1 MMQTIEELF
10 RKYYLEYTS
19 YVVKDRAIP
28 YIEDGFKPVQRR
40 IIQTLIDLDNGTMH
54 KVANVV
60 GQTMK
65 YHPHGDAS
73 IYEALVTLANANYF
87 IERGGNFGNLLT
99 GTKAAAARY
108 IECRILP
115 FAKEVLYSPEIM
127 TYVPTYDSR
136 YKEPVVFP
144 AKLPVVLL
152 QGVLG
157 IAPGMTCKIF
167 PHNPLEV
174 IDCMKQAIDG
184 KDFQIFPDLPT
195 GGLLDVSEYD
205 DGRGAVS
212 IRSKIIKDE
221 KKKSDGK
228 AILVFT
234 LFMAALLVF
243 IYFGV
248 IRQLQKIDAAEK
260 AYNEANSELADWQEK
275 SEELSDV
282 EEEYNSR
289 IEMYYTEEEVN
300 YSNRKEIIDLISEDV
315 LPYLDDVSV
324 NVSSDNQIS
333 IYANQADFS
342 TVSQVLDILK
352 ADDRIYYVNVTT
364 SNQESTETSGYTV
377 DAQYVITWNYEESE
391 VN

>member
-1 MMQTIEELF
+1 MSNNVQGNVLN
-10 RKYYLEYTS
+10 
-19 YVVKDRAIP
+19 
-28 YIEDGFKPVQRR
+28 KP
-40 IIQTLIDLDNGTMH
+40 IG
-54 KVANVV
+54 
-60 GQTMK
+60 
-65 YHPHGDAS
+65 
-73 IYEALVTLANANYF
+73 
-87 IERGGNFGNLLT
+87 
-99 GTKAAAARY
+99 GTKKIKY
-108 IECRILP
+108 P
-115 FAKEVLYSPEIM
+115 DKEVIN
-127 TYVPTYDSR
+127 
-136 YKEPVVFP
+136 F
-144 AKLPVVLL
+144 
-152 QGVLG
+152 
-157 IAPGMTCKIF
+157 
-167 PHNPLEV
+167 
-174 IDCMKQAIDG
+174 
-184 KDFQIFPDLPT
+184 
-195 GGLLDVSEYD
+195 
-205 DGRGAVS
+205 
-212 IRSKIIKDE
+212 IKDE

>member
-1 MMQTIEELF
+1 MSNNVQGNVLNKPIGGSKKI
-10 RKYYLEYTS
+10 KYP
-19 YVVKDRAIP
+19 D
-28 YIEDGFKPVQRR
+28 
-40 IIQTLIDLDNGTMH
+40 
-54 KVANVV
+54 
-60 GQTMK
+60 
-65 YHPHGDAS
+65 
-73 IYEALVTLANANYF
+73 
-87 IERGGNFGNLLT
+87 
-99 GTKAAAARY
+99 
-108 IECRILP
+108 
-115 FAKEVLYSPEIM
+115 KEVIN
-127 TYVPTYDSR
+127 
-136 YKEPVVFP
+136 F
-144 AKLPVVLL
+144 
-152 QGVLG
+152 
-157 IAPGMTCKIF
+157 
-167 PHNPLEV
+167 
-174 IDCMKQAIDG
+174 
-184 KDFQIFPDLPT
+184 
-195 GGLLDVSEYD
+195 
-205 DGRGAVS
+205 
-212 IRSKIIKDE
+212 IKDE

-228 AILVFT
+228 ALLVFT
-234 LFMAALLVF
+234 LFMALLLVF

-275 SEELSDV
+275 ADELSEV

-289 IEMYYTEEEVN
+289 IEMYYTDEEVD

-324 NVSSDNQIS
+324 DVSSDNQIS

>member
-1 MMQTIEELF
+1 MSNNVQGNVLNKPIGGSKKI
-10 RKYYLEYTS
+10 KYP
-19 YVVKDRAIP
+19 D
-28 YIEDGFKPVQRR
+28 
-40 IIQTLIDLDNGTMH
+40 
-54 KVANVV
+54 
-60 GQTMK
+60 
-65 YHPHGDAS
+65 
-73 IYEALVTLANANYF
+73 
-87 IERGGNFGNLLT
+87 
-99 GTKAAAARY
+99 
-108 IECRILP
+108 
-115 FAKEVLYSPEIM
+115 KEVIN
-127 TYVPTYDSR
+127 
-136 YKEPVVFP
+136 F
-144 AKLPVVLL
+144 
-152 QGVLG
+152 
-157 IAPGMTCKIF
+157 
-167 PHNPLEV
+167 
-174 IDCMKQAIDG
+174 
-184 KDFQIFPDLPT
+184 
-195 GGLLDVSEYD
+195 
-205 DGRGAVS
+205 
-212 IRSKIIKDE
+212 IKDE

-342 TVSQVLDILK
+342 TVSQVLDILE

>member
-1 MMQTIEELF
+1 MSNNVQGNVLNKPIGGSKKI
-10 RKYYLEYTS
+10 KYP
-19 YVVKDRAIP
+19 D
-28 YIEDGFKPVQRR
+28 
-40 IIQTLIDLDNGTMH
+40 
-54 KVANVV
+54 
-60 GQTMK
+60 
-65 YHPHGDAS
+65 
-73 IYEALVTLANANYF
+73 
-87 IERGGNFGNLLT
+87 
-99 GTKAAAARY
+99 
-108 IECRILP
+108 
-115 FAKEVLYSPEIM
+115 KEVIN
-127 TYVPTYDSR
+127 
-136 YKEPVVFP
+136 F
-144 AKLPVVLL
+144 
-152 QGVLG
+152 
-157 IAPGMTCKIF
+157 
-167 PHNPLEV
+167 
-174 IDCMKQAIDG
+174 
-184 KDFQIFPDLPT
+184 
-195 GGLLDVSEYD
+195 
-205 DGRGAVS
+205 
-212 IRSKIIKDE
+212 IKDE

-228 AILVFT
+228 ALLVFT
-234 LFMAALLVF
+234 LFMALLLVF

-260 AYNEANSELADWQEK
+260 AYNEANSELADWQER

>member
-1 MMQTIEELF
+1 MSNNVQGNVLNKPIGGSKKI
-10 RKYYLEYTS
+10 KYP
-19 YVVKDRAIP
+19 D
-28 YIEDGFKPVQRR
+28 
-40 IIQTLIDLDNGTMH
+40 
-54 KVANVV
+54 
-60 GQTMK
+60 
-65 YHPHGDAS
+65 
-73 IYEALVTLANANYF
+73 
-87 IERGGNFGNLLT
+87 
-99 GTKAAAARY
+99 
-108 IECRILP
+108 
-115 FAKEVLYSPEIM
+115 KEVIN
-127 TYVPTYDSR
+127 
-136 YKEPVVFP
+136 F
-144 AKLPVVLL
+144 
-152 QGVLG
+152 
-157 IAPGMTCKIF
+157 
-167 PHNPLEV
+167 
-174 IDCMKQAIDG
+174 
-184 KDFQIFPDLPT
+184 
-195 GGLLDVSEYD
+195 
-205 DGRGAVS
+205 
-212 IRSKIIKDE
+212 IKDE

>member
-1 MMQTIEELF
+1 MSNNVQGNVLNKPIGGSKKI
-10 RKYYLEYTS
+10 KYP
-19 YVVKDRAIP
+19 D
-28 YIEDGFKPVQRR
+28 
-40 IIQTLIDLDNGTMH
+40 
-54 KVANVV
+54 
-60 GQTMK
+60 
-65 YHPHGDAS
+65 
-73 IYEALVTLANANYF
+73 
-87 IERGGNFGNLLT
+87 
-99 GTKAAAARY
+99 
-108 IECRILP
+108 
-115 FAKEVLYSPEIM
+115 KEVIN
-127 TYVPTYDSR
+127 
-136 YKEPVVFP
+136 F
-144 AKLPVVLL
+144 
-152 QGVLG
+152 
-157 IAPGMTCKIF
+157 
-167 PHNPLEV
+167 
-174 IDCMKQAIDG
+174 
-184 KDFQIFPDLPT
+184 
-195 GGLLDVSEYD
+195 
-205 DGRGAVS
+205 
-212 IRSKIIKDE
+212 IKDE

-228 AILVFT
+228 ALLVFT
-234 LFMAALLVF
+234 LFMALLLVF

-248 IRQLQKIDAAEK
+248 IRQLQKIDEAEK

-275 SEELSDV
+275 SKELSDV

>member
-1 MMQTIEELF
+1 MSNNVQGNVLN
-10 RKYYLEYTS
+10 
-19 YVVKDRAIP
+19 
-28 YIEDGFKPVQRR
+28 KP
-40 IIQTLIDLDNGTMH
+40 I
-54 KVANVV
+54 
-60 GQTMK
+60 
-65 YHPHGDAS
+65 
-73 IYEALVTLANANYF
+73 
-87 IERGGNFGNLLT
+87 GGN
-99 GTKAAAARY
+99 KKIKY
-108 IECRILP
+108 P
-115 FAKEVLYSPEIM
+115 DKEVIN
-127 TYVPTYDSR
+127 
-136 YKEPVVFP
+136 F
-144 AKLPVVLL
+144 
-152 QGVLG
+152 
-157 IAPGMTCKIF
+157 
-167 PHNPLEV
+167 
-174 IDCMKQAIDG
+174 
-184 KDFQIFPDLPT
+184 
-195 GGLLDVSEYD
+195 
-205 DGRGAVS
+205 
-212 IRSKIIKDE
+212 IKDE